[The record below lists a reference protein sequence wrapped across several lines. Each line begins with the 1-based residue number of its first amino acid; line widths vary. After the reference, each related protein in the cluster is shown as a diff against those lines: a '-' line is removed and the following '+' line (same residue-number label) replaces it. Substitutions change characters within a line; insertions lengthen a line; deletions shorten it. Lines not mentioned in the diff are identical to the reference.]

1 MTDSFKGIR
10 NRHKVA
16 TMPIPGPVW
25 DASPPEVQLALLQIE
40 AAKFA
45 ASMHQQEWGGFQI
58 VVVRE
63 GQDEAE
69 VVLSVGGKEEKK
81 SGLIVPERQLIMPN

>member
-1 MTDSFKGIR
+1 MSDSFKGIR

-16 TMPIPGPVW
+16 TMPIPGTLW
-25 DASPPEVQLALLQIE
+25 DGIPPMAQLALLVME
-40 AAKFA
+40 SAKFMA
-45 ASMHQQEWGGFQI
+45 AMHQQEVAGFQI

-63 GQDEAE
+63 GKDAE
-69 VVLSVGGKEEKK
+69 VVLAVGAPEEKN